1 MKKLKPKR
9 LCRAQR
15 TGDSVGVLECGR
27 KYGHKKGRHRVT
39 WREGLGRGIDMTAEW
54 E

>member
-15 TGDSVGVLECGR
+15 RGSEVGVVECGR
-27 KYGHKKGRHRVT
+27 KFGHKGCHRVT
-39 WREGLGRGIDMTAEW
+39 WREGLGDYIEITAEW
-54 E
+54 R